1 MKCPSDLVI
10 AMPPDKYYFG
20 GDDDS
25 GYVEWSSAAMIGK
38 GSFSIVYSA
47 RLKHVRSQHIQYSEA
62 RLLVPRAIVK
72 FGY

>member
-1 MKCPSDLVI
+1 MPS
-10 AMPPDKYYFG
+10 DKYYFG

-47 RLKHVRSQHIQYSEA
+47 RLKHVRSQCSTVEPAYLCRRQLFNLNISSVFDRSHTN
-62 RLLVPRAIVK
+62 
-72 FGY
+72 